1 MGDPKRQMLFVLP
14 CLAALML
21 TACVAPIGNGISSA
35 GGEVSQNATLAF
47 LPSNDPQSAVQT
59 RVQTA
64 VGQALIR
71 LGYKVGA
78 SGDYIVD
85 TALSER
91 PLSVSF
97 ETDGSLHSSTTRA
110 RNIGLCAQR
119 IQRLTVAVVDQRSGR
134 SVYQGQSEVTHC
146 AGTIDDHAV
155 TLANAAVA
163 NMRTTTLIR

>member
-1 MGDPKRQMLFVLP
+1 MGPKKSSSVFVIP
-14 CLAALML
+14 SLAALLL
-21 TACVAPIGNGISSA
+21 TACVAPIGSG
-35 GGEVSQNATLAF
+35 VSRPGSEIPPNAMLVV
-47 LPSNDPQSAVQT
+47 LPPKDPQSAVQT

-97 ETDGSLHSSTTRA
+97 ETDGSLHSSPTKA
-110 RNIGLCAQR
+110 PNIGLCAQR
-119 IQRLTVAVVDQRSGR
+119 IQRLTVAVIDQRSGR
-134 SVYQGQSEVTHC
+134 LVYQGQSEVTHC
-146 AGTIDDHAV
+146 AGTIGDHAV

-163 NMRTTTLIR
+163 NIRTTTLIR